1 MMIARKSVYWFLGF
15 AFLMLSANSLMAQE
29 EDEEYYEGL
38 LSKEVEVE
46 NPIYKPVISL
56 GTGIIHYLGDIR
68 YPGRNPLI
76 GDLGYRLN
84 ISTFLGKNNLY
95 RLNFF
100 LLYGNLRGHDFDIS
114 RSMQLDPSLLTLDAS
129 AIPIYHNSS
138 FQTEFFEFG
147 ISAEY
152 RFGHWLG
159 GLHRR
164 FQPFISLGISPLYF
178 NPKGNTIFNGNGSS
192 SYYHFW
198 ADGTM
203 RDLSETDPFANTA
216 KIISFDKVWET
227 DLSKANYHDIGRLPQ
242 TTVVF
247 PLEAGFDIFL
257 TYRVSLR
264 VASSV
269 HYTLT
274 DLLDNFNSKVAK
286 RYNVKGRAGNDMFM
300 FTNISFNLDLFSDP
314 NVIRVDMFFLD
325 YEGVDYDVMFADQDR
340 DGVFDPIDECPD
352 TPLGV
357 AVDTLGCPFDMD
369 GDGIP
374 DFMDLEPNT
383 PAGAIVDDQGRQIS
397 SEVLAQMFEKPT
409 AVRREE
415 AQVIPVA
422 PIWTR
427 SIVFTPGVIPSK
439 FRRIDRD
446 GDGYISFQEL
456 LKAIEQFFDGTLDL
470 NIEEIYE
477 LNNFFFSQ

>member
-15 AFLMLSANSLMAQE
+15 AFFMLSATFLMAQE
-29 EDEEYYEGL
+29 EEEEYYERML
-38 LSKEVEVE
+38 RREVEVE
-46 NPIYKPVISL
+46 NPVYKPVISL

-68 YPGRNPLI
+68 YPGTNPLI

-84 ISTFLGKNNLY
+84 ISTFLGKNNFY

-100 LLYGNLRGHDFDIS
+100 LMYGNLRGHDFEIS
-114 RSMQLDPSLLTLDAS
+114 RSMQLYPSLPLDAS
-129 AIPIYHNSS
+129 ANPIFHNSS
-138 FQTEFFEFG
+138 FRTEFFEFG

-164 FQPFISLGISPLYF
+164 FQPFVSLGVSPFYF
-178 NPKGNTIFNGNGSS
+178 NPKGNIINSRNGSN
-192 SYYHFW
+192 SYYYFW

-203 RDLSETDPFANTA
+203 RDMSETDPMAGSS
-216 KIISFDKVWET
+216 KIIGFDKEWET
-227 DLSKANYHDIGRLPQ
+227 DLSKANYHDIGKLSQ

-264 VASSV
+264 LSTSV
-269 HYTLT
+269 HYTLS

-286 RYNVKGRAGNDMFM
+286 RYDVKSRAGNDMFM
-300 FTNISFNLDLFSDP
+300 FTNVSFNLDLFSDP

-325 YEGVDYDVMFADQDR
+325 YEGVDYDVMFADQDM
-340 DGVFDPIDECPD
+340 DGIFDPVDDCPD

-357 AVDTLGCPFDMD
+357 AVDTLGCPFDID

-374 DFMDLEPNT
+374 DFMDVESNT
-383 PAGAIVDDQGRQIS
+383 PRGSIVDDKGSQITA
-397 SEVLAQMFEKPT
+397 EVLAQMFEKPT

-427 SIVFTPGVIPSK
+427 SIVFAPGVIPTK
-439 FRRIDRD
+439 FRRVDRD

-456 LKAIEQFFDGTLDL
+456 LKAIEQFFDGTLEL